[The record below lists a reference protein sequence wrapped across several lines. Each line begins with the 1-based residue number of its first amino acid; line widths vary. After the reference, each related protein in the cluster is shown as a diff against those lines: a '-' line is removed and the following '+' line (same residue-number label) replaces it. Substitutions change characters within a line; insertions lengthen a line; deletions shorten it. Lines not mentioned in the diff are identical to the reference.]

1 MMKPVVAVTP
11 GVYVAES
18 SIPSAG
24 RGVFAARDYE
34 PGEMIESCPVVV
46 LGPRDLRLIEK
57 TALDYY
63 YFDWGD
69 DQKGAGV
76 VLGLGSIYN
85 HSFDPVATY
94 EKHYLQRRMDIIA
107 RKRIVT
113 GDEITINYNYD
124 PGDTTPLRY
133 DWARC

>member
-1 MMKPVVAVTP
+1 MKPVIGVKPT
-11 GVYVAES
+11 VYVAES
-18 SIPSAG
+18 SIPAAG
-24 RGVFAARDYE
+24 RGVFAMRDYE

-46 LGPRDLRLIEK
+46 LGPADRRLIES
-57 TALDYY
+57 TVLDYY

-69 DQKGAGV
+69 DLERAGL

-85 HSFDPVATY
+85 HSFDPLATY
-94 EKHYLQRRMDIIA
+94 EKHYHQRRMDILA

-124 PGDTTPLRY
+124 PGDRTPLRY
-133 DWARC
+133 DWACP